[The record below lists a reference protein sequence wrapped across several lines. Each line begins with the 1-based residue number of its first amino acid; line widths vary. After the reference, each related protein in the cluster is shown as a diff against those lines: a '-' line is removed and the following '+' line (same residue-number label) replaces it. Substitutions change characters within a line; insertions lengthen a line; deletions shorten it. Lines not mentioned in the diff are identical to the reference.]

1 MKGGVLKE
9 TNVKNLPLSLDFPKY
24 KPVKISY
31 DPEHNVAYIR
41 LKETP
46 GRDLETI
53 ELGESINIDITPEG
67 EVYGIELLDASRQLP
82 EEIKK
87 ILEDR

>member
-1 MKGGVLKE
+1 MKSLR
-9 TNVKNLPLSLDFPKY
+9 LSLDFPEY
-24 KPVKISY
+24 KPVRISY

-46 GRDLETI
+46 RRDLETI

-67 EVYGIELLDASRQLP
+67 EVYGIELLDANRQLP
-82 EEIKK
+82 EEIKEV
-87 ILEDR
+87 LEDR